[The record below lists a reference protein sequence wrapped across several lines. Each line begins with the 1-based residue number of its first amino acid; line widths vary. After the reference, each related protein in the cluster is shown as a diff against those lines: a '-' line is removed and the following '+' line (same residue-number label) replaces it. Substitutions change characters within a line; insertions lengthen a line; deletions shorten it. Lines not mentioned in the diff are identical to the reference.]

1 MLTLYALDF
10 CQSDIDTIYY
20 ALPFLRLSALETR
33 LAFPDTSYKQ
43 NVRGSYGGH
52 MAEELYSLAGY
63 IFFSDQEPW
72 PEEVPLYIPVT
83 E

>member
-1 MLTLYALDF
+1 MLSLYALDF
-10 CQSDIDTIYY
+10 CQSTIDTIYY

-43 NVRGSYGGH
+43 NGRGSCGGH
-52 MAEELYSLAGY
+52 MAEELYSVAAIRSRG
-63 IFFSDQEPW
+63 Q
-72 PEEVPLYIPVT
+72 EEVPLYIPVT